1 MPRTGWVALSMMALA
16 SAAQAEAGR
25 IEERT
30 LPYAPLPADL
40 QAVEEVIRTPLSDD
54 FAAKTY
60 TAPDGRAVPYRLL
73 VPATVVAAQPALV
86 KLPLVVVLH
95 GSGSIGHDNA
105 GQMTGFA
112 KAWAL
117 PDLRRR
123 FPAYVV
129 VPQVDARSADYAPG
143 EDGLLASHPG
153 VSLPAVLALVDD
165 LAGRLPVDTAR
176 IYVVGFSMGAS
187 AALDALVAK
196 PGRFAAAVAFSAVPP
211 DRARAAGVAGVPTL
225 QVHGDQDRENPY
237 APDHAWAEAVA
248 AAGGAPVFVRYQGM
262 EHRVPPD
269 MILAPGWR
277 EWLFAQRL
285 NPAIPPRP

>member
-1 MPRTGWVALSMMALA
+1 MLRTGLVALSMMALA
-16 SAAQAEAGR
+16 SGAQAEAGR

-40 QAVEEVIRTPLSDD
+40 KAVDEIIKAALSDD
-54 FAAKTY
+54 FVAKTY
-60 TAPDGRAVPYRLL
+60 TAPDGRTVPYRLL
-73 VPATVVAAQPALV
+73 APATVVASQPALA

-95 GSGSIGHDNA
+95 GSGSIGQDNA

-129 VPQVDARSADYAPG
+129 VPQVDARSADYASG
-143 EDGLLASHPG
+143 GDGLLASRPG
-153 VSLPAVLALVDD
+153 ASLSAVLALVDD
-165 LAGRLPVDTAR
+165 LAGRLPVDPAR
-176 IYVVGFSMGAS
+176 IYVIGFSMGAS

-196 PGRFAAAVAFSAVPP
+196 PGRFAAAVAFSSVPP
-211 DRARAAGVAGVPTL
+211 DRAQAAGVATVPTL
-225 QVHGDQDRENPY
+225 QVHGDQDTENPY

-262 EHRVPPD
+262 AHRVPPD

-285 NPAIPPRP
+285 TPAVPPRP

>member
-1 MPRTGWVALSMMALA
+1 MALTLGWA
-16 SAAQAEAGR
+16 MAARAEAGR

-40 QAVEEVIRTPLSDD
+40 RAVEEVIRAPLSDD
-54 FAAKTY
+54 FVAKTY
-60 TAPDGRAVPYRLL
+60 TAPDGRTVPYRLL
-73 VPATVVAAQPALV
+73 APATVAAQPAQV
-86 KLPLVVVLH
+86 KPPLVVVLH
-95 GSGSIGHDNA
+95 GSGSIGQDNA

-117 PDLRRR
+117 PEIRQR

-129 VPQVDARSADYAPG
+129 VPQVDARSADYALG
-143 EDGLLASHPG
+143 TDGLPASHPG
-153 VSLPAVLALVDD
+153 TSLPAVLALVDD

-187 AALDALVAK
+187 AALDALVAW

-211 DRARAAGVAGVPTL
+211 DRAQAAGVAGVPTL
-225 QVHGDQDRENPY
+225 QVHGDKDSENPY
-237 APDHAWAEAVA
+237 APDHAWTEAVA
-248 AAGGAPVFVRYQGM
+248 TAGGAPVFVRYQGM
-262 EHRVPPD
+262 DHRVPPD

-285 NPAIPPRP
+285 TPIVVPPRPQ

>member
-1 MPRTGWVALSMMALA
+1 MGWVAVSMMALVSGA
-16 SAAQAEAGR
+16 WAQTGR
-25 IEERT
+25 VDERT
-30 LPYAPLPADL
+30 LPYAPFPSDL
-40 QAVEEVIRTPLSDD
+40 KAMDDVIKAPLSDD
-54 FAAKTY
+54 FVAKTY

-73 VPATVVAAQPALV
+73 APATVAAQSTLA

-95 GSGSIGHDNA
+95 GSGSIGQDNA

-117 PDLRRR
+117 PDLRQR

-129 VPQVDARSADYAPG
+129 VPQVDTRSADYAPG
-143 EDGLLASHPG
+143 VDGLLASHPG
-153 VSLPAVLALVDD
+153 ASLPAVLALVDD
-165 LAGRLPVDTAR
+165 LVGRLPVDTTR

-211 DRARAAGVAGVPTL
+211 DRTQAAGVAAVPTL
-225 QVHGDQDRENPY
+225 QVHGDADMENPY

-248 AAGGAPVFVRYQGM
+248 AAGGAPVFIRYQGM
-262 EHRVPPD
+262 EHRLPPD

-285 NPAIPPRP
+285 KVAVPPRP